1 MQPNEPRTLSIARID
16 ANRENAKKSTGP
28 RTPEG
33 KAASSRNR
41 LVHGLRAN
49 KHILIGDDNPADFL
63 LLLQSLD
70 RTFRP
75 VGEAEEMLVT
85 QIAHDQ
91 WRLDRALPLEAGI
104 FRQCLESVDSAD
116 YRRRQSLI
124 TGRKNHERDPKMY
137 SPAPDPPAEGDRL
150 ARAFVN
156 DCSKPNSLAAL
167 TRYKAAMQLSID
179 RSLRQLKMYQTA
191 RLANAPDPDPQPSP
205 PSGHLEQPVEP
216 PPPPAETPEPA
227 TTPPSSTD
235 YHSNPTNAWDAA
247 LRSTVVRHL
256 QAVSEPYWEGVPM
269 RRGTARTSARATKEE
284 KWNQIQCG
292 GISARPQPP
301 ECSC

>member
-1 MQPNEPRTLSIARID
+1 
-16 ANRENAKKSTGP
+16 
-28 RTPEG
+28 
-33 KAASSRNR
+33 
-41 LVHGLRAN
+41 LRAN

-70 RTFRP
+70 QTFRP

-191 RLANAPDPDPQPSP
+191 RLANAPIPGPQPSP
-205 PSGHLEQPVEP
+205 PSGEFPVTTPAPVAQPVEPPVEP
-216 PPPPAETPEPA
+216 PPPPAETREPA
-227 TTPPSSTD
+227 LTSPNSAD
-235 YHSNPTNAWDAA
+235 YHSNPTNVGGAA
-247 LRSTVVRHL
+247 FRAAVVLFAVFTLLRGNAVGQSVPRSPAERPGYGSVIQRTGGARKISPARLRLSPTV
-256 QAVSEPYWEGVPM
+256 
-269 RRGTARTSARATKEE
+269 RRAR
-284 KWNQIQCG
+284 
-292 GISARPQPP
+292 
-301 ECSC
+301 